1 MPSKKPTR
9 QELGIPTPKQQNTLR
24 EIKRLARISQASR
37 VIEATS
43 RRERRRNTK
52 QTQTEPELY
61 IEAEIVDSSS
71 DSEPEQEIEII
82 AEVIPTQE
90 DAYSLSRS
98 FWILTGI
105 LLALWIRLLL

>member
-1 MPSKKPTR
+1 MPSKKPTK
-9 QELGIPTPKQQNTLR
+9 QELGIPTSKQQNTLR

-37 VIEATS
+37 VIEAKS
-43 RRERRRNTK
+43 RKERRRNTK

-61 IEAEIVDSSS
+61 IEAEIVDSS

-90 DAYSLSRS
+90 DAYSLSCS